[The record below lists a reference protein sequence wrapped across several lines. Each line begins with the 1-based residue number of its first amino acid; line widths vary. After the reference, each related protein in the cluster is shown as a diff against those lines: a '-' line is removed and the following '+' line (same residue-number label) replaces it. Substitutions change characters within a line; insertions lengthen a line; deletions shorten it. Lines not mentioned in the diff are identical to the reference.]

1 MSVPTIQENEPIRN
15 RDQPSTSRIST
26 KPMPTM
32 ARLNNRLSSS
42 VGEVLLEATSDIEE
56 LSDLDIIRPLTAC
69 GGDRSL
75 SYLQYVHEN
84 QARRMKSRSEWFLSP
99 VASAKKTSSKSVDYF
114 GSVAIEDKP
123 SPLPIPK
130 PARAPLQTSSK
141 SNISNISDES
151 VPTRRKSLKMQ
162 MRATAFAANPSH
174 SLDYQEVG
182 ASNPR
187 LRSHTSVEDDSWLTE
202 VVPHDEIPKKRRSLK
217 KKTSTQF

>member
-1 MSVPTIQENEPIRN
+1 MRS
-15 RDQPSTSRIST
+15 RDQPSTSRST
-26 KPMPTM
+26 SRPMPTM

-42 VGEVLLEATSDIEE
+42 VGEVLLEAVSDVEE
-56 LSDLDIIRPLTAC
+56 LCDLDIIRPLTAC

-99 VASAKKTSSKSVDYF
+99 IPSVKKTSSKSVDYF
-114 GSVAIEDKP
+114 GSVAVEEKPLPKP
-123 SPLPIPK
+123 S
-130 PARAPLQTSSK
+130 RAPLQTTSK
-141 SNISNISDES
+141 SNISNVSDES
-151 VPTRRKSLKMQ
+151 VSARRRSLKMQ
-162 MRATAFAANPSH
+162 MRAAAFATNPSH

-187 LRSHTSVEDDSWLTE
+187 LRSHTSVEDDAWLTE